1 MPTASNRTSTGRRTV
16 CHPKCAFAK
25 GPDCSCPCEGRYHGK
40 GAMICEAWN
49 AETEIT
55 RSEMAEEIARTA
67 RRLPLWQPRLF

>member
-1 MPTASNRTSTGRRTV
+1 MSFNPFTARR

-25 GPDCSCPCEGRYHGK
+25 GPECTCPCGGLYHGK

-55 RSEMAEEIARTA
+55 RSDFAEEIARAA